1 MLITVDMQRCAKRV
15 SKMSP
20 VPTTLTMTCWAVS
33 DFYFFPFHPSSTS
46 TLHPRRNRYISRFL
60 QPKKCQPIPTSPLH
74 YSFRCMVSDG
84 SQTLP
89 LSPTERLDRR
99 PEKEFGVAFTHV
111 DKRSTDTSKH
121 RVTTIG
127 CTCEISPAGTLP
139 CSFMAVLTKA
149 TSETCRMVRTS
160 EARGRES

>member
-1 MLITVDMQRCAKRV
+1 
-15 SKMSP
+15 
-20 VPTTLTMTCWAVS
+20 
-33 DFYFFPFHPSSTS
+33 
-46 TLHPRRNRYISRFL
+46 
-60 QPKKCQPIPTSPLH
+60 
-74 YSFRCMVSDG
+74 MVSDG

-111 DKRSTDTSKH
+111 DKRSTDTSKL

-149 TSETCRMVRTS
+149 TSETCRMGLVVNFGFTNNTHTPGIAVRTPAALD
-160 EARGRES
+160 E